1 MLSTKR
7 ISRKRKMWFESSRL
21 VEIKSAPMFNE
32 TFPTVFRGL
41 VNSPAAY
48 ADIDF
53 CIERNP
59 EAIAIL
65 NAIITDMKPHS
76 YRFIPVKKTEGEK
89 KVAAAKEF
97 AAKVRY
103 SEEYAKTLW
112 DGLLYGD
119 DYMWMGVIPQKSIET
134 LVSSTMAGANATFKA
149 KYGFEYKAAE
159 LDLTFGKD
167 EDSIKSLRHVPANTM
182 NIDHDKKE
190 IIKFRQIVGDDE
202 ISWAPEIIM
211 HNKLMTMKGKVY
223 GFSPTIATL
232 TEMSI
237 IGHLKD
243 FAGTFF
249 KNGGIP
255 DWMFILP
262 TEMAGSKNH
271 KALIRM
277 LTKYKNPQNKH
288 GNLVFTGEVTPHQ
301 LNKFDKDME
310 FRQLAVYL
318 TGVLALAHN
327 MPLSRVASII
337 GSEIKIS
344 AGADDLSNEGYWN
357 KIDELQCQR
366 ERMHNSQLWE
376 PFFGVKIRF
385 DRGYKQN
392 EVREVQRAVQAG
404 EAVSKINMLLANFD
418 QQVSL
423 DYIKSMFYLDESDL
437 EEGKAK
443 MLESLGSNNQPG
455 NKKIMDGPAKQAE
468 ANQKKKQVIQK
479 QKTDAELKALEVE
492 NKAATDRLNTLQVKE
507 TIKSIKI
514 KNKLIKKIENGS

>member
-1 MLSTKR
+1 
-7 ISRKRKMWFESSRL
+7 MWFESNKL
-21 VEIKSAPMFNE
+21 VEIKSSPMFNE

-41 VNSPAAY
+41 VNRPAAY
-48 ADIDF
+48 TDIDF
-53 CIERNP
+53 WIERTP

-76 YRFIPVKKTEGEK
+76 YRFTPLKKTDGEN
-89 KVAAAKEF
+89 KVAAAEKF
-97 AAKVRY
+97 AKRVRY

-119 DYMWMGVIPQKSIET
+119 DYMWMRVIPQKSMTT
-134 LVSSTMAGANATFKA
+134 LVSTTMVKANKVFKA
-149 KYGFEYKAAE
+149 KYGFEYKASE
-159 LDLTFGKD
+159 LDLTFGSD

-182 NIDHDKKE
+182 NIDHNKKE

-202 ISWAPEIIM
+202 IHWAPETIM

-232 TEMSI
+232 TEMNI
-237 IGHLKD
+237 IGYLKD
-243 FAGTFF
+243 YAGTFF

-271 KALIRM
+271 KSLMSM

-288 GNLVFTGEVTPHQ
+288 GNLVFTGEVQPHQ

-337 GSEIKIS
+337 GSEVKIS

-357 KIDELQCQR
+357 KIDEQQCQR
-366 ERMHNSQLWE
+366 ERMHNSQLWG

-418 QQVSL
+418 KQVSMNYL
-423 DYIKSMFYLDESDL
+423 KSMFYLDESDL
-437 EEGKAK
+437 ENGKAK
-443 MLESLGSNNQPG
+443 MLDTLGTENQMPNN
-455 NKKIMDGPAKQAE
+455 KLLKGPAQQAQ
-468 ANQKKKQVIQK
+468 ANQKKKEVIPRQ
-479 QKTDAELKALEVE
+479 
-492 NKAATDRLNTLQVKE
+492 KE
-507 TIKSIKI
+507 TM
-514 KNKLIKKIENGS
+514 KK

>member
-1 MLSTKR
+1 
-7 ISRKRKMWFESSRL
+7 MWFESNNL

-41 VNSPAAY
+41 VNRPTAY
-48 ADIDF
+48 ADIDYW
-53 CIERNP
+53 IERTP

-76 YRFIPVKKTEGEK
+76 YRFIPLKKTNGDN
-89 KVAAAKEF
+89 KVAAAKAF
-97 AAKVRY
+97 AEKVRY
-103 SEEYAKTLW
+103 SEEYAKTIW

-119 DYMWMGVIPQKSIET
+119 DYMWMGVIPQKSMAT
-134 LVSSTMAGANATFKA
+134 LVSSTMAEANSTFKA
-149 KYGFEYKAAE
+149 KYGVEYKAADLN
-159 LDLTFGKD
+159 LDFSFD

-182 NIDHDKKE
+182 NIDHDKKQ
-190 IIKFRQIVGDDE
+190 IINFRQIVGDDE

-223 GFSPTIATL
+223 GFSPTQAAL
-232 TEMSI
+232 TEMNI
-237 IGHLKD
+237 IGYLKD
-243 FAGTFF
+243 YAGTFF

-271 KALIRM
+271 KALMRM

-288 GNLVFTGEVTPHQ
+288 GNLVFTGEVQPHQ

-404 EAVSKINMLLANFD
+404 EAVGKINNLLANFD
-418 QQVSL
+418 KQVSL
-423 DYIKSMFYLDESDL
+423 DYLKGMFYLDDSDL

-443 MLESLGSNNQPG
+443 MLDVLGSSNQPP
-455 NKKIMDGPAKQAE
+455 NKELLKGPAQQAE
-468 ANQKKKQVIQK
+468 ANQKKKQVIPRQ
-479 QKTDAELKALEVE
+479 
-492 NKAATDRLNTLQVKE
+492 KE
-507 TIKSIKI
+507 TQ
-514 KNKLIKKIENGS
+514 KK